1 MKFTLSWLKR
11 HLDTSASL
19 DALSDRLTAIGLEV
33 EAIEDRGAAL
43 DGFVVAEVKEAR
55 QHPNADRLR
64 VCKVDAGTGTLL
76 NVVCGA
82 PNARAGMKAVF
93 APAGVVIP
101 ATRKKLEKGVI
112 RGEESNG
119 MLCSSR
125 ELELGDDHDGIIDLV
140 TDLAPGT
147 PAAAALGLED
157 PVIEIALTPNR
168 GDCAGVLGVARDL
181 AAAGIGTLKPLEAKP
196 VPASF
201 KSTITSGTDDEQAC
215 PLFLGRLI
223 RGVKN
228 GASPAWLQDWLR
240 AVGLRPI
247 SALVDITN
255 FFTLDAS
262 RPLHVFDAAKLTGDR
277 VFARRARD
285 GETVAA
291 LNGKTYELTREMT
304 VIADASGALGIAGI
318 MGGESTSVSEATTD
332 VFVECALFDPVRTA
346 ATGRALQI
354 MSDARYRFERG
365 VDPAFARPGLELATQ
380 MIVDLCGGSP
390 GEITVGGRE
399 QVPGRTIEF
408 RPERVLGLG
417 GVDVPLARQQ
427 QILTA
432 LGCKLSSVAGGGS
445 TVTVPSWR
453 PDLAIEADLVEEV
466 LRIEGYDKIPSV
478 MLPRLHAVTRT
489 ALDNTQRRAVAARR
503 ALALRGLSEAVTWSF
518 LDRPTA
524 EMFGAAP
531 DELRL
536 INPIAADLDQMR
548 PSILPNLLRA
558 ASRNAARGFADVGL
572 FEVGPVYRD
581 ASPTGQDRVAAIVRA
596 GSVRPRWWR
605 GKAEPADLFA
615 VKADALAAL
624 AAIGAP
630 TANLNVTADAPAWF
644 HPGRSGTLRLG
655 PTVLAVF
662 GELHPTVL
670 EALELQGP
678 AAAAELWIDRAPAS
692 KKKGTAT
699 TPLAL
704 SPFQPV
710 RRDFAFL
717 VDDGVTS
724 EALLKAVRQ
733 ADKDLI
739 VETSLFDVYQ
749 GTNVPAGKKSMAV
762 EVVLQP
768 MRATLTDAEIEA
780 IAAKVVAAAA
790 KLGATLRS

>member
-1 MKFTLSWLKR
+1 
-11 HLDTSASL
+11 
-19 DALSDRLTAIGLEV
+19 
-33 EAIEDRGAAL
+33 
-43 DGFVVAEVKEAR
+43 
-55 QHPNADRLR
+55 
-64 VCKVDAGTGTLL
+64 
-76 NVVCGA
+76 
-82 PNARAGMKAVF
+82 MKAVF

-101 ATRKKLEKGVI
+101 ATKKKLEKGVI

-140 TDLAPGT
+140 TDLKPGT

-181 AAAGIGTLKPLEAKP
+181 AAAGLGTLKPLDAKP
-196 VPASF
+196 VPAVF

-228 GASPAWLQDWLR
+228 GPSPAWLQDSLR

-285 GETVAA
+285 GETIAA
-291 LNGKTYELTREMT
+291 LNGKSYELTSEMT

-318 MGGESTSVSEATTD
+318 MGGESTSVSETTTEL
-332 VFVECALFDPVRTA
+332 FVECALFDPVRTA
-346 ATGRALQI
+346 ATGRSLQI

-380 MIVDLCGGSP
+380 MILDLCGGTPS
-390 GEITVGGRE
+390 EITVGGRE
-399 QVPGRTIEF
+399 DVPVRTITF

-417 GVDVPLARQQ
+417 GVDVPVARQHE
-427 QILTA
+427 ILTA
-432 LGCKLSSVAGGGS
+432 LGCKVAGT

-489 ALDNTQRRAVAARR
+489 ALDNTQRRAVVARR

-518 LDRPTA
+518 LDRATA
-524 EMFGAAP
+524 ETFGGAP

-536 INPIAADLDQMR
+536 VNPIAADLDQLR
-548 PSILPNLLRA
+548 PSVLPNLLRA
-558 ASRNAARGFADVGL
+558 ASRNAARGFADAGL

-605 GKAEPADLFA
+605 GKAEAADLFA
-615 VKADALAAL
+615 VKADALSVL

-630 TANLNVTADAPAWF
+630 TANLSVTADAPAWF

-662 GELHPTVL
+662 GELHPTVM
-670 EALELQGP
+670 EALELGAP
-678 AAAAELWIDRAPAS
+678 VAAAELWIDRAPAA

-699 TPLAL
+699 PLLAL

>member
-1 MKFTLSWLKR
+1 
-11 HLDTSASL
+11 
-19 DALSDRLTAIGLEV
+19 
-33 EAIEDRGAAL
+33 
-43 DGFVVAEVKEAR
+43 
-55 QHPNADRLR
+55 
-64 VCKVDAGTGTLL
+64 
-76 NVVCGA
+76 
-82 PNARAGMKAVF
+82 
-93 APAGVVIP
+93 
-101 ATRKKLEKGVI
+101 
-112 RGEESNG
+112 
-119 MLCSSR
+119 
-125 ELELGDDHDGIIDLV
+125 
-140 TDLAPGT
+140 
-147 PAAAALGLED
+147 
-157 PVIEIALTPNR
+157 
-168 GDCAGVLGVARDL
+168 
-181 AAAGIGTLKPLEAKP
+181 
-196 VPASF
+196 
-201 KSTITSGTDDEQAC
+201 
-215 PLFLGRLI
+215 
-223 RGVKN
+223 
-228 GASPAWLQDWLR
+228 
-240 AVGLRPI
+240 
-247 SALVDITN
+247 
-255 FFTLDAS
+255 
-262 RPLHVFDAAKLTGDR
+262 
-277 VFARRARD
+277 
-285 GETVAA
+285 
-291 LNGKTYELTREMT
+291 
-304 VIADASGALGIAGI
+304 
-318 MGGESTSVSEATTD
+318 
-332 VFVECALFDPVRTA
+332 
-346 ATGRALQI
+346 
-354 MSDARYRFERG
+354 
-365 VDPAFARPGLELATQ
+365 
-380 MIVDLCGGSP
+380 
-390 GEITVGGRE
+390 
-399 QVPGRTIEF
+399 
-408 RPERVLGLG
+408 
-417 GVDVPLARQQ
+417 
-427 QILTA
+427 
-432 LGCKLSSVAGGGS
+432 
-445 TVTVPSWR
+445 
-453 PDLAIEADLVEEV
+453 
-466 LRIEGYDKIPSV
+466 
-478 MLPRLHAVTRT
+478 
-489 ALDNTQRRAVAARR
+489 
-503 ALALRGLSEAVTWSF
+503 
-518 LDRPTA
+518 
-524 EMFGAAP
+524 MFGAAP